1 MCGFVGFTGTD
12 EQSEL
17 VLTAMMNRIIHRGPD
32 MGGQHIVDNVALGFR
47 RLSILDL
54 SEAGAQPMSSDDGK
68 VTIVFNGE
76 IYNFQELRA
85 ELEAAGYAFHC
96 NADTEVLVH
105 GYEEWGED
113 LVNRL
118 RGMYA
123 FVIHDQNKNKLFG
136 ARDIFGIK
144 PFYYYQA
151 SDGSLLFG
159 SEIKSF
165 LDHPKFEKAVN
176 HDALRPYLTLQ
187 FPATEETFFR
197 GVFKLAPA
205 HCFTYDLTT
214 NTMDIKRYW
223 SCDFTDDNSKTF
235 EEYVDECDKVVHES
249 VAAHRIADVK
259 VGSFLSGGVDSS
271 YIAACLMPDT
281 TYSVGFDYKNFNET
295 NYAAELSDKLGI
307 KNVRKMITADEF
319 FDALPD
325 IQYHMDEPQ
334 SNLSSVPLWFLA
346 EMARKDVTVVL
357 SGEGADELFGGYA
370 YYEDTVPVRK
380 YKKMVPLPIRR
391 ALGNLALHMP
401 YFKGHNFL
409 VKGAEIPEKSF
420 LGQALVWPER
430 EVDGVLKPEYNTG
443 DGAFELAAPIYA
455 RVKGQPELVKKQYLD
470 MNMWLPGDILL
481 KADKMCMAHSL
492 ELRVP
497 FLDRKVMEFAEH
509 IPDRYRINE
518 NGNKQVLRHAANK
531 SLPDEWATR
540 PKVGFPVPIVYWLRE
555 QKWYDYVKEYF
566 TAPWASEFFDTDE
579 LMHLLDLHFAGKGD
593 FQRKIYTPLVFLV
606 WYKRFFIDED
616 QPAVQAA

>member
-1 MCGFVGFTGTD
+1 
-12 EQSEL
+12 
-17 VLTAMMNRIIHRGPD
+17 
-32 MGGQHIVDNVALGFR
+32 
-47 RLSILDL
+47 
-54 SEAGAQPMSSDDGK
+54 MSSDDGK

-334 SNLSSVPLWFLA
+334 SNLSSVPLYYLA
-346 EMARKDVTVVL
+346 QMASEEVTVVL
-357 SGEGADELFGGYA
+357 SGEGADELFAGYEW
-370 YYEDTVPVRK
+370 YEDTPEMRSF
-380 YKKMVPLPIRR
+380 KKRVPLGVRR
-391 ALGNLALHMP
+391 ALGSLVQHLP

-409 VKGAEIPEKSF
+409 TKCAEVPERWYV
-420 LGQALVWPER
+420 GQAKVFDPS
-430 EVDGVLKPEYNTG
+430 EVDKVLKPAYDTGKNAAEMCAEYYKQVPNCC
-443 DGAFELAAPIYA
+443 ELS
-455 RVKGQPELVKKQYLD
+455 KKQYLD

-497 FLDRKVMEFAEH
+497 FLDKKVMEFAEH
-509 IPDRYRINE
+509 IPANYRVNE
-518 NGNKQVLRHAANK
+518 EGCKLVLRHAANRT
-531 SLPDEWATR
+531 LPDEWATR
-540 PKVGFPVPIVYWLRE
+540 KKVGFPVPVKFWLRE
-555 QKWYDYVKEYF
+555 QKYYDYVKEYF
-566 TAPWASEFFDTDE
+566 TAPWAADFFDTDA
-579 LMHLLDLHFAGKGD
+579 LMKLLDDHFEGRALN
-593 FQRKIYTPLVFLV
+593 QRKIYTTLTFLI

-616 QPAVQAA
+616 TDAEVAA